1 MWLGRIT
8 KGYEISELTG
18 EFSVQIEFARF
29 INNKDTSSPR
39 PSRGTARGVFATLY
53 CCGEGQTEVVG
64 EVARSKVTRRFIGVR
79 RSREDKVTVIRANRA
94 SGTCSGCT
102 RTPPCRCRRVC

>member
-1 MWLGRIT
+1 MCVGRIT

-29 INNKDTSSPR
+29 INNKDTASPR
-39 PSRGTARGVFATLY
+39 PSRVTARGVFATLY

-79 RSREDKVTVIRANRA
+79 RSREFAGHGNSSQPRFWNIFWVHAYT
-94 SGTCSGCT
+94 SLQMS
-102 RTPPCRCRRVC
+102 